1 MNKPTPIREFEQAVY
16 VYWYGP
22 KLPTV
27 KIGHTND
34 PAKRLIQL
42 GSDTGV
48 PDHLASFAAI
58 VWVDRKREKV
68 EARAHEL
75 AANFRK
81 AGEWFELTATAALR
95 FIVSAA
101 EDLNVRYEIEDR
113 AGIDQ
118 EKTPSQFM
126 EESRGVEK
134 WGANWR
140 GMDSAEELAEEELDA
155 AKDALQDAKKVLEL
169 AAEENE
175 IHRAT
180 KAVLE
185 AESALKVALHSLE
198 VVHKNATPAYK
209 NRLLKWQKIIN
220 EREVKEAHWKAH
232 PEEWAR
238 QQLADAQAAE
248 QNRLDR
254 IRLQAEQVERD
265 IALATNAKRRAELQA
280 ENRKLHPE
288 EWAAEVA
295 KKNAEN
301 AAATALT
308 LKRKWAGSQ

>member
-1 MNKPTPIREFEQAVY
+1 MNKLTPIREFEQAVY

-42 GSDTGV
+42 GNDTGV

-81 AGEWFELTATAALR
+81 TGEWFELTASDALR
-95 FIVSAA
+95 YIVSAA
-101 EDLNVRYEIEDR
+101 EELNVRYEIEDR
-113 AGIDQ
+113 AGID
-118 EKTPSQFM
+118 EKKSPNQLM
-126 EESRGVEK
+126 EESRGLEK

-140 GMDSAEELAEEELDA
+140 GMDSAEELAEEKLDA
-155 AKDALQDAKKVLEL
+155 AKDALQDARKAL
-169 AAEENE
+169 ALAEEE
-175 IHRAT
+175 HQIHLAT
-180 KAVLE
+180 NAVFE

-198 VVHKNATPAYK
+198 AVHQNATPAYK
-209 NRLLKWQKIIN
+209 SRILKWQKMIS
-220 EREVKEAHWKAH
+220 EREAKEAYWKAH

-238 QQLADAQAAE
+238 QQYADAQAAE
-248 QNRLDR
+248 QKRLDG
-254 IRLQAEQVERD
+254 IRLQAEQAERD
-265 IALATNAKRRAELQA
+265 IALATNAKKRDELQA
-280 ENRKLHPE
+280 EYRKLHPE
-288 EWAAEVA
+288 EWAAKIA
-295 KKNAEN
+295 KMDAEN

-308 LKRKWAGSQ
+308 LKRKWAGLQ